1 MIILVIIIIKY
12 KGEVMEEILIG
23 EYILNRGDKIV
34 IDTDDLTEDDI
45 KQIEFALV
53 NISAT
58 YEVRKDIL

>member
-1 MIILVIIIIKY
+1 
-12 KGEVMEEILIG
+12 MEEILIG

-34 IDTDDLTEDDI
+34 IETDDLTEDDI